1 MNVVHL
7 ELMSL
12 LSRAV
17 SIKVKIELKTAQ
29 FVKCWNLSTCGDGG
43 GGKRTVSSRTARVT
57 QRNPVPKKPAF
68 KQVKKGNEIDSL
80 KSA

>member
-12 LSRAV
+12 LCRAV

-29 FVKCWNLSTCGDGG
+29 FVKCWNLSTWGGG
-43 GGKRTVSSRTARVT
+43 GGKRTLNSRTASVT
-57 QRNPVPKKPAF
+57 QRNPVPKKNKTF
-68 KQVKKGNEIDSL
+68 KQGKKEM
-80 KSA
+80 KSIH

>member
-12 LSRAV
+12 LCRAV

-29 FVKCWNLSTCGDGG
+29 FVKCWNLSTWRGGG
-43 GGKRTVSSRTARVT
+43 GGKRTLNLRTARVT
-57 QRNPVPKKPAF
+57 ERNHVPKNQHSNREKR
-68 KQVKKGNEIDSL
+68 KWN
-80 KSA
+80 